1 MVLLRPKIIF
11 GHRRVI
17 WIKNASPR
25 PYDVWA
31 RSFIVGAWEVIWAI
45 WSQAHQRMEIGWGV
59 QSLEEEKN
67 CTASCWRGLDLSK
80 IYMAAVLMIKVC
92 PEVRVCGFGSSPRFG
107 DELMEIGVAAGRSVA
122 LGKCGIGVWCGL
134 GLRQCGVGGGL
145 GWKLVDSLHN
155 STS

>member
-59 QSLEEEKN
+59 QSLERK
-67 CTASCWRGLDLSK
+67 K
-80 IYMAAVLMIKVC
+80 IVQHRAGEVWICQRFICQLLTLAAVLMIKVC

-122 LGKCGIGVWCGL
+122 LGKCGIGQCGL
-134 GLRQCGVGGGL
+134 GVWYWGR
-145 GWKLVDSLHN
+145 
-155 STS
+155 

>member
-59 QSLEEEKN
+59 QSLEKKKN
-67 CTASCWRGLDLSK
+67 CTASCWRGLDLS
-80 IYMAAVLMIKVC
+80 AADIVSSADDQSLS
-92 PEVRVCGFGSSPRFG
+92 GSES
-107 DELMEIGVAAGRSVA
+107 LW
-122 LGKCGIGVWCGL
+122 VWF
-134 GLRQCGVGGGL
+134 QPQV
-145 GWKLVDSLHN
+145 W
-155 STS
+155 

>member
-45 WSQAHQRMEIGWGV
+45 WSQAQQRMEMGWGV
-59 QSLEEEKN
+59 QSLERKEKN
-67 CTASCWRGLDLSK
+67 YSIVLERFGFVKDL
-80 IYMAAVLMIKVC
+80 Y
-92 PEVRVCGFGSSPRFG
+92 GSSADDQSLSG
-107 DELMEIGVAAGRSVA
+107 SESLW
-122 LGKCGIGVWCGL
+122 VWF
-134 GLRQCGVGGGL
+134 QPQV
-145 GWKLVDSLHN
+145 W
-155 STS
+155 